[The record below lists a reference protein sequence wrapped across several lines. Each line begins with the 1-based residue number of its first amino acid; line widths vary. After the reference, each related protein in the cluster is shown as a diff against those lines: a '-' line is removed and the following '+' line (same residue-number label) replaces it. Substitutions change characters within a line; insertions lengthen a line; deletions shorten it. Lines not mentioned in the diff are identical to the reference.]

1 MLLFPHLG
9 HTSMMVTML
18 RFVNTIFVDVGVGAN
33 RQKFLIEEGTNKTH
47 FLQERYENA
56 SNVGINNNLQTETFS
71 NHIHRNIYQNLS
83 GQDSNRNLNNKKQ
96 EKGRKILLI
105 QMFKQNRS

>member
-1 MLLFPHLG
+1 MLG
-9 HTSMMVTML
+9 WGRTGKS
-18 RFVNTIFVDVGVGAN
+18 I
-33 RQKFLIEEGTNKTH
+33 LIQEGTNKTH

-83 GQDSNRNLNNKKQ
+83 GQDSNRNLNNTKQ
-96 EKGRKILLI
+96 EKGRKIPLI
-105 QMFKQNRS
+105 QMFKQNRSLIPLLVRKKVSKSE